1 MDIFNKEKINSSYQ
15 KDLDL
20 AKALAIVFM
29 IWVHVNEYYQT
40 LAIEGGVYNRVV
52 EFVGSPLSA
61 PIFIILLGVGIVYSR
76 RSTAK
81 YLFKRGISLLLLGYG
96 LNIVMD
102 LIPNTIIAIR
112 TNDMSYIQL
121 GLESIWGIDIL
132 AFSGLAFLF
141 FSLIKKFNISNKRLF
156 GIWCALM
163 TLNIFLRGTTVEN
176 KIINIICR
184 GIWGT
189 DELSWFPFLSWITFA
204 ILGYYFGQIL
214 IRCTNKTV
222 LYKNI
227 LFVTAPLSV
236 MLWIYSYVN
245 NVRFGAFGALYQTEY
260 YHQDVM
266 GNIVLCVFA
275 LFWISILH
283 FVYQYIP
290 EIIKRSINRWSKNT
304 NLMYCIHYTIIG
316 FSVLV
321 LKTESYMPLKV
332 IVLALSIFIFTDILC
347 IFINK
352 AKSKKL
358 CKEYTKNEYAILKNI
373 QN

>member
-1 MDIFNKEKINSSYQ
+1 
-15 KDLDL
+15 
-20 AKALAIVFM
+20 
-29 IWVHVNEYYQT
+29 
-40 LAIEGGVYNRVV
+40 
-52 EFVGSPLSA
+52 
-61 PIFIILLGVGIVYSR
+61 
-76 RSTAK
+76 
-81 YLFKRGISLLLLGYG
+81 
-96 LNIVMD
+96 
-102 LIPNTIIAIR
+102 
-112 TNDMSYIQL
+112 
-121 GLESIWGIDIL
+121 
-132 AFSGLAFLF
+132 
-141 FSLIKKFNISNKRLF
+141 
-156 GIWCALM
+156 
-163 TLNIFLRGTTVEN
+163 
-176 KIINIICR
+176 
-184 GIWGT
+184 
-189 DELSWFPFLSWITFA
+189 
-204 ILGYYFGQIL
+204 
-214 IRCTNKTV
+214 
-222 LYKNI
+222 
-227 LFVTAPLSV
+227 

-275 LFWISILH
+275 LFWISLLH

-321 LKTESYMPLKV
+321 LKTESYMPLQT
-332 IVLALSIFIFTDILC
+332 ILLAVSIFVFTDILC